1 MRHTRLAVG
10 LLVQVGGWVAAAHW
24 AAVALH

>member
-10 LLVQVGGWVAAAHW
+10 LLVQVGGWVAAAHC
-24 AAVALH
+24 AAAALH

>member
-1 MRHTRLAVG
+1 MRALKLSIG

-24 AAVALH
+24 VTATWH